1 MIANLEPG
9 IHNLSAEVYHADP
22 CVKPSLSS
30 SIANVLLQ
38 QSPLHAWMAHPRLNP
53 NFTRESD
60 SRFDLGSAA
69 HTMLLERD
77 ESKVVIVEAD
87 DWRTKAA
94 REARDQA
101 QANGQYAIL
110 ARQYADVQKMV
121 QAAHSYIQTTELRG
135 LLDTGT
141 PEQSLVWQEG
151 DVWCRARPDLLSA
164 DRRVCLDYKTSD
176 SAHPEVFGRQIGRLG
191 YDLQAEHYLRAL
203 EHCCPLHKPGE
214 VIVVKDP
221 GGFKGALAIGY
232 LSATF
237 VFLVQEISP
246 PYACSLISLSNAYRA
261 VGESKLQRAYKIWS
275 ECLATNRW
283 PAYPANICYTE
294 PTSYQ
299 LADLD
304 THTAD
309 W

>member
-1 MIANLEPG
+1 MIANLEVG

-53 NFTRESD
+53 NFTREVD

-94 REARDQA
+94 REARDTA

-135 LLDTGT
+135 ILDTGI

-164 DRRVCLDYKTSD
+164 DRRIMVDYKSTD
-176 SAHPEVFGRQIGRLG
+176 SASPSVFIRQIPRMG
-191 YDLQAEHYLRAL
+191 YDVQAEFYLL
-203 EHCCPLHKPGE
+203 PEE
-214 VIVVKDP
+214 MKDT
-221 GGFKGALAIGY
+221 
-232 LSATF
+232 TF
-237 VFLVQEISP
+237 VFLAQEISA
-246 PYACSLISLSNAYRA
+246 PYSCSLIALSNAYRE
-261 VGESKLQRAYKIWS
+261 VGRMKTMRAIALWQQCLES
-275 ECLATNRW
+275 NRW
-283 PAYPANICYTE
+283 PAYPTSICYAE
-294 PTSYQ
+294 PTAYQ

-304 THTAD
+304 THTGD

>member
-9 IHNLSAEVYHADP
+9 LHNLSSDVYHADP

-38 QSPLHAWMAHPRLNP
+38 QSPLHAWMQHPRLNP
-53 NFTRESD
+53 NFQREVD

-94 REARDQA
+94 REARDNA

-121 QAAHSYIQTTELRG
+121 QAAHSYIQTTELRDI
-135 LLDTGT
+135 LDTGVA
-141 PEQSLVWQEG
+141 EQSLIWQEG
-151 DVWCRARPDLLSA
+151 DVWCRARPDMLSA
-164 DRRVCLDYKTSD
+164 DRRVCLDYKTTD
-176 SAHPEVFGRQIGRLG
+176 SAAPDVFIRQIPRMA
-191 YDLQAEHYLRAL
+191 YDVQAYFYLRSPVL
-203 EHCCPLHKPGE
+203 ENATW
-214 VIVVKDP
+214 VY
-221 GGFKGALAIGY
+221 LA
-232 LSATF
+232 
-237 VFLVQEISP
+237 QEITA
-246 PYACSLISLSNAYRA
+246 PYSCSLISLSNAYLEVARA
-261 VGESKLQRAYKIWS
+261 KVMRAIRLWG

-283 PAYPANICYTE
+283 PAYSTQIHYAE
-294 PTSYQ
+294 PSAWQ
-299 LADLD
+299 LTD
-304 THTAD
+304 TNED
-309 W
+309 WQS